1 MNLPRGLGFFH
12 LQVHPRVL
20 YALGGVFALL
30 ILATTV
36 LLLLGRWKPSLQL
49 DEVRLRVRTWWI
61 MAGVFTLALVFD
73 RTISLVFFAFLSF
86 LALKEYLS
94 LIPTRRVDRAV
105 LFWAYLA
112 IPIQYLWIEMEWYGM
127 FIIWIPIYMF
137 LFLPMRMVL
146 QGETGGF
153 LRAAGTLHWGL
164 MTMVFSISHV
174 AFLLVLRA
182 PQAELPL
189 RITNQGGAGAAAAAS
204 APALLG
210 GPALVLYLVF
220 LTQFN
225 DVAQFLWGK
234 ALGRRKAVP
243 KVSPNKTLEGLLG
256 GLATTI
262 VLAVVLAPWLTPL
275 LRREAVAAGVIIG
288 LGGFI
293 GDVVISALKRDL
305 GIKDSGSLLPGHG
318 GILDRIDSL
327 IYTAPLFFH
336 YVFYLHF

>member
-1 MNLPRGLGFFH
+1 MASSSSPRPSRPSRGG
-12 LQVHPRVL
+12 PRR
-20 YALGGVFALL
+20 GV
-30 ILATTV
+30 
-36 LLLLGRWKPSLQL
+36 P
-49 DEVRLRVRTWWI
+49 
-61 MAGVFTLALVFD
+61 
-73 RTISLVFFAFLSF
+73 
-86 LALKEYLS
+86 
-94 LIPTRRVDRAV
+94 
-105 LFWAYLA
+105 
-112 IPIQYLWIEMEWYGM
+112 
-127 FIIWIPIYMF
+127 
-137 LFLPMRMVL
+137 
-146 QGETGGF
+146 
-153 LRAAGTLHWGL
+153 RAARGGGGRGRP
-164 MTMVFSISHV
+164 
-174 AFLLVLRA
+174 RA
-182 PQAELPL
+182 PP
-189 RITNQGGAGAAAAAS
+189 
-204 APALLG
+204 LLG

-234 ALGRRKAVP
+234 ALGRRKVVP

-262 VLAVVLAPWLTPL
+262 LLAVVLAPWLTPL

-327 IYTAPLFFH
+327 TYTAPLFFH